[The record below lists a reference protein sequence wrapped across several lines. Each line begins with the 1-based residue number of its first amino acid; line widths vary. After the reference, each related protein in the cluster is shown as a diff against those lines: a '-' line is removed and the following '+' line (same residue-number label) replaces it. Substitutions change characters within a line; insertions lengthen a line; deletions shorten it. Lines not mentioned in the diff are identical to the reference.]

1 MRGFLILIFAIL
13 FPALAMAQSAAELSQ
28 QIDDDKGFL
37 TRFLEKNLSG
47 DDRRVVISGFEG
59 ALSSRATFD
68 EIVIM
73 DADGAWLTLKNGAIQ
88 WSRTALLRRRV
99 QIAELSAEVV
109 ELPRLP
115 TGEAQDTTAET
126 TEFAL
131 PDLPV
136 SLEIEKIQV
145 GRVELG
151 EPVIGMP
158 AAIAVNGNMS
168 LIDGEGMADLT
179 IDRLDGPRGEFILSA
194 AYGNETQN
202 LSVNLAL
209 EEARDGLLVN
219 LIDLHDKPSVSA
231 QISGEGTLDDFA
243 ADLRLATAGQPRVT
257 GRVTLNQQ
265 ELDGQSPGRG
275 FRVQLGGDVAALL
288 PPDDRTFF
296 GPNTQLLAEG
306 WRGQDGRL
314 NIPTLRIDTDA
325 LNLEGQLSTNASN
338 APQTAQLTITLGRD
352 AGASQVPVSLPGAGQ
367 NATVESGRVELNYD
381 ADQGRGWTLQGRVGM
396 LNQGTVSMEEL
407 TLNGAGEVLLSDTGA
422 LSEITGGLDF
432 GASGLNFADP
442 ALARAVGQAVTGR
455 STFTY
460 GGGHMD
466 ISELQI
472 DGADYGLNGYALLS
486 GLSTGIIASFDMT
499 AGYQDLSRI
508 SDLAGRS
515 LAGQAQADLSGYY
528 TVLTKSFDLDAEIRG
543 TDISIDQE
551 QADRLL
557 AGQSRIK
564 MRARR
569 DEVGIELG
577 QLTVNAQN
585 LTAEAQGYL
594 NSDSSDLTARISM
607 PSLSEVD
614 PGYSGS
620 AELLAKLSGATGA
633 RQLAVSGDAE
643 DLQIGIEALDGALQG
658 KTTLT
663 VLAGEQ
669 EDGYALKAFEL
680 SNPQLSAEGQGSFAQ
695 GALDGTANLS
705 VPDLAAI
712 KAGWS
717 GGFSAD
723 AVMSESQ
730 GTRLFDVTGTGQNLS
745 LGQQN
750 VDGALTGTTDL
761 TIKAQEKDGVI
772 TLRDVSLTNQQMN
785 VTADGTYG
793 PGVTDLTA
801 DIDIASLASFGA
813 GWRGALS
820 ADASFQEQGEGVR
833 RLQLTGTG
841 QDLAMGQAQ
850 LDGALAGETRIAVT
864 GTEQGGVFTIEQAQ
878 IENPRLSADASGKV
892 GGGQTDLSARLN
904 ASDLRFVGNGIRGS
918 VSADA
923 RLVED
928 GDQRRITAT
937 GNANGL
943 QLNQPRIDPVLR
955 GQTSFDIAATQSP
968 SGLSL
973 QRLQVQNPQL
983 RVSADGDP
991 AQALNI
997 DARLSDLGLIERAVP
1012 GPVQVT
1018 GTLAQTPQNFVID
1031 LDATGPA
1038 QTRLQIAGTAARD
1051 FSTTDIAITGG
1062 ANAAIA
1068 NSFMRTRSIDG
1079 PLSLDLRLN
1088 GAPGLN
1094 ALTGTA
1100 QLTGAELAD
1109 PRLGIR
1115 LDDLTATAG
1124 FQNGRI
1130 NVDATSSVAAGGRL
1144 SIAGPVD
1151 LRAGTLD
1158 LVATLDNV
1166 VARDPNLY
1174 QTRLSGQV
1182 RVSGRNADGPL
1193 ISGRIDVGETEIRIP
1208 STGLG
1213 GAKAIPDISHLA
1225 ERPPQRATRAKAGL
1239 LPYPSDASRDANM
1252 SAPPSTPPG
1261 NPPRLDLFISA
1272 PNQVF
1277 IRGRGVDAE
1286 MGGELQVRGTARN
1299 VVPIGHL
1306 ELIRG
1311 RVDLLG
1317 KRFDLTE
1324 GLVELQG
1331 SLVPVLRLV
1340 AETSQ
1345 NDVTTRVI
1353 IDGEARD
1360 PDVSFES
1367 SPEMPEEEVLSQ
1379 LLFGRGLD
1387 TISPLQALQLAN
1399 ALAVLAGRGGEGVI
1413 GNLRNQFGLDDLDLQ
1428 TDDEGNVEVRAGK
1441 YISDNV
1447 YTDVSVGDQGK
1458 TSINLNLDIS
1468 ETLRARGSVA
1478 SDGESTLGVYF
1489 ERDY

>member
-1 MRGFLILIFAIL
+1 MRRFFVLIFAIL
-13 FPALAMAQSAAELSQ
+13 FPVLALAQSAAELSQ
-28 QIDDDKGFL
+28 EIDDDKGFL
-37 TRFLEKNLSG
+37 TQFLEKNLSG
-47 DDRRVVISGFEG
+47 EDRRVIINGFAG

-68 EIVIM
+68 EIIIM

-115 TGEAQDTTAET
+115 KGEAKEPTAET
-126 TEFAL
+126 TEFSL
-131 PDLPV
+131 PELPV

-145 GRVELG
+145 DRVQLG
-151 EPVIGMP
+151 EPVIGLP
-158 AAIAVNGNMS
+158 AAIAVDGNMS
-168 LIDGEGMADLT
+168 LIGGEGIADLN
-179 IDRLDGPRGEFILSA
+179 IKRLDGPRGEFILSA
-194 AYGNETQN
+194 VYGNDTQN
-202 LSVNLAL
+202 LSFNLTL
-209 EEARDGLLVN
+209 EEERNGLLVN
-219 LIDLHDKPSVSA
+219 LIDMYDKPSVAA
-231 QISGEGTLDDFA
+231 QISGGGTLDDFI
-243 ADLRLATAGQPRVT
+243 ADIRMATAGQPRVT
-257 GRVTLNQQ
+257 GRITLSQQ
-265 ELDGQSPGRG
+265 ALNDTTPGHG
-275 FRVQLGGDVAALL
+275 FRAQLGGDVAALL

-314 NIPTLRIDTDA
+314 NIPTLQIDTDA
-325 LNLEGQLSTNASN
+325 LKLRGKLSTNASN
-338 APQTAQLTITLGRD
+338 APENAQLTITLGRD
-352 AGASQVPVSLPGAGQ
+352 AGASQVPVSLPGAGE
-367 NATVESGRVELNYD
+367 NATVESGRVELSYD
-381 ADQGRGWTLQGRVGM
+381 ADQGQGWTLKGRVGM
-396 LNQGTVSMEEL
+396 LDQGTLSMDEL
-407 TLNGAGEVLLSDTGA
+407 TLNGAGEVLLNDTGA

-432 GASGLNFADP
+432 GAAGLNFADP
-442 ALARAVGQAVTGR
+442 AMARAVGDAVTGR
-455 STFTY
+455 SEFVY
-460 GGGHMD
+460 GGGHLD
-466 ISELQI
+466 IRKLQI

-486 GLSTGIIASFDMT
+486 GLSTGIIASFDM
-499 AGYQDLSRI
+499 AANYQDLSRI
-508 SDLAGRS
+508 SDLAGRP
-515 LAGQAQADLSGYY
+515 LAGQAQADLTGYY

-543 TDISIDQE
+543 TDISINQE

-557 AGQSRIK
+557 AGQSRIQ
-564 MRARR
+564 MVARR
-569 DEVGIELG
+569 DEVGIELS

-585 LTAEAQGYL
+585 LTAQAQGYL
-594 NSDSSDLTARISM
+594 NSDSADLTAQISM
-607 PSLSEVD
+607 PSLSKVD

-620 AELLAKLSGATGA
+620 AELLAKLSGASGA
-633 RQLAVSGDAE
+633 RQLSISGDTN
-643 DLQIGIEALDGALQG
+643 DLRIGIEALDGALQG

-669 EDGYALKAFEL
+669 QDGYALKAFAL
-680 SNPQLSAEGQGSFAQ
+680 SNPQLSAKGQGSFAQ

-705 VPDLAAI
+705 VPDLAVI

-717 GGFSAD
+717 GGFKAD
-723 AVMSESQ
+723 AVLSEID
-730 GTRLFDVTGTGQNLS
+730 GLRLFDVTGTGQNLS

-761 TIKAQEKDGVI
+761 SIKAEEKDGVI
-772 TLRDVSLTNQQMN
+772 TLRDVRLTNQQMN

-813 GWRGALS
+813 GWRGALI
-820 ADASFQEQGEGVR
+820 ADASFKEQGEGVR
-833 RLQLTGTG
+833 RLELTGTAR
-841 QDLAMGQAQ
+841 DLAMGQAQ

-864 GTEQGGVFTIEQAQ
+864 GTEAGGVFSIEQAQ
-878 IENPRLSADASGKV
+878 VENPRLSARASGQV
-892 GGGQTDLSARLN
+892 GGGKTDLSARLN
-904 ASDLRFVGNGIRGS
+904 ASDLRFVGNGISGS
-918 VSADA
+918 VNADA
-923 RLVED
+923 RLVES

-937 GNANGL
+937 GTANGL

-955 GQTSFDIAATQSP
+955 GQTSFDIAATQAP
-968 SGLSL
+968 AGLSL
-973 QRLQVQNPQL
+973 QRLQVRNPQMQ
-983 RVSADGDP
+983 VSADGDP

-997 DARLSDLGLIERAVP
+997 DARLTDLALIEPAVP
-1012 GPVQVT
+1012 GPVQVA
-1018 GTLAQTPQNFVID
+1018 GTLRQTAQNFVID
-1031 LDATGPA
+1031 LNANAPA
-1038 QTRLQIAGTAARD
+1038 EARVRIAGTAARD

-1068 NSFMRTRSIDG
+1068 NGFMRTRSIQG
-1079 PLSLDLRLN
+1079 PLNLDLRLN

-1094 ALTGTA
+1094 ALSGTA
-1100 QLTGAELAD
+1100 QVSGAELAD

-1130 NVDATSSVAAGGRL
+1130 DVDLNSSVAAGGRL
-1144 SIAGPVD
+1144 TVTGPVD

-1158 LVATLDNV
+1158 LVATLNDV

-1182 RVSGRNADGPL
+1182 RISGRNADGPL
-1193 ISGRIDVGETEIRIP
+1193 ISGRINVGETEIRIP

-1213 GAKAIPDISHLA
+1213 GAKAIPEIRHLA

-1239 LPYPSDASRDANM
+1239 LPYPSNASRDANM
-1252 SAPPSTPPG
+1252 SAPPSTPPA

-1306 ELIRG
+1306 QLIRG
-1311 RVDLLG
+1311 RVNLLG

-1340 AETSQ
+1340 AQTRQ

-1360 PDVSFES
+1360 PDVTFEA

-1387 TISPLQALQLAN
+1387 TISALQALQLAN
-1399 ALAVLAGRGGEGVI
+1399 ALAVLAGRGSEGVI

-1428 TDDEGNVEVRAGK
+1428 TDDQGNVEVRAGK

-1478 SDGESTLGVYF
+1478 SDGESTLGLYY